1 MAKEEIIGSPR
12 RNLVFETS
20 GVIRVKVGDKYYKL
34 NYDKETTDDEA
45 EESIESKIIIVDDIL
60 LYETGQYEYPGDRK
74 IIFALNGGIY
84 YTLDNSYFSFSDS
97 QNSDASLEGN
107 IIFDNTVIFNGT
119 PPFKLS
125 SSEVISNLN
134 AQFIDGHSWND
145 IQALLN
151 KQNISFNTLET
162 TDGKFIA
169 EDGKVTCN
177 TVVCSNANIKKL
189 SFETLSGNISIGGN
203 ISVTASELDIDGNL
217 YDLGINILQLL
228 YKLYSVK
235 GINTSKTTFVEFAK
249 DFVKSVNTNYNWQTP
264 STYTNYQFDFD
275 RQLLSESFYWEPIN
289 IESWKDISCIPLSVA
304 DTYYIDPE
312 EITEDTEITENA
324 ENIARLSNLYNEI
337 ITKIYI
343 IPEENKSTFNGVV
356 LKLSID
362 SGFVVPGTE
371 GELIINEY
379 KKDEVNEAE
388 STSAKFVVTGI
399 NNNELYIHT
408 TYISN
413 KASFLSLDSES
424 VDLYAYV
431 ENTEEMELDSDDEK
445 ESFITINTQYYSEPE
460 ENSEYY
466 NIILDINPESINFKQ
481 TSTTVIGNLS
491 VISDSILNPSGVGIY
506 SNNCYLNNPTISL
519 YDNAEQINYLK
530 LAPNGTSFIGTE
542 TNGQKWITIYPNGW
556 GQLYRQK
563 MYSLDNYNDKV
574 SLGPI
579 VVNTDGSATIGT
591 GETQITISASGEVKV
606 PSATII
612 E

>member
-1 MAKEEIIGSPR
+1 MAKEEVIGSPR

-34 NYDKETTDDEA
+34 NYDKEITNDKD

-60 LYETGQYEYPGDRK
+60 LYETGQYEYPGDGK

-169 EDGKVTCN
+169 GDGKVTCN

-189 SFETLSGNISIGGN
+189 SFETLSGNISVGGN

-217 YDLGINILQLL
+217 YDLGVNILQLL

-249 DFVKSVNTNYNWQTP
+249 DLVKSVNTSYNWQTP
-264 STYTNYQFDFD
+264 STYTSHQLDFD
-275 RQLLSESFYWEPIN
+275 KQLLSESFYWEPIN

-324 ENIARLSNLYNEI
+324 ENIARSSNLYNEI
-337 ITKIYI
+337 MTKIYI
-343 IPEENKSTFNGVV
+343 IPEESKSTFNGIV

-606 PSATII
+606 PSAAII

>member
-34 NYDKETTDDEA
+34 NYDKETTDDED

-203 ISVTASELDIDGNL
+203 ISVQQAS
-217 YDLGINILQLL
+217 
-228 YKLYSVK
+228 
-235 GINTSKTTFVEFAK
+235 
-249 DFVKSVNTNYNWQTP
+249 
-264 STYTNYQFDFD
+264 
-275 RQLLSESFYWEPIN
+275 
-289 IESWKDISCIPLSVA
+289 
-304 DTYYIDPE
+304 
-312 EITEDTEITENA
+312 
-324 ENIARLSNLYNEI
+324 
-337 ITKIYI
+337 
-343 IPEENKSTFNGVV
+343 
-356 LKLSID
+356 
-362 SGFVVPGTE
+362 
-371 GELIINEY
+371 
-379 KKDEVNEAE
+379 
-388 STSAKFVVTGI
+388 
-399 NNNELYIHT
+399 
-408 TYISN
+408 
-413 KASFLSLDSES
+413 
-424 VDLYAYV
+424 
-431 ENTEEMELDSDDEK
+431 
-445 ESFITINTQYYSEPE
+445 
-460 ENSEYY
+460 
-466 NIILDINPESINFKQ
+466 
-481 TSTTVIGNLS
+481 
-491 VISDSILNPSGVGIY
+491 
-506 SNNCYLNNPTISL
+506 
-519 YDNAEQINYLK
+519 
-530 LAPNGTSFIGTE
+530 
-542 TNGQKWITIYPNGW
+542 
-556 GQLYRQK
+556 
-563 MYSLDNYNDKV
+563 
-574 SLGPI
+574 
-579 VVNTDGSATIGT
+579 
-591 GETQITISASGEVKV
+591 
-606 PSATII
+606 
-612 E
+612 

>member
-1 MAKEEIIGSPR
+1 MAKEEVIGSPR

-34 NYDKETTDDEA
+34 NYDKEITNDKD

-60 LYETGQYEYPGDRK
+60 LYETGQYEYPGDGK

-84 YTLDNSYFSFSDS
+84 YTLDNGYFNFNDS
-97 QNSDASLEGN
+97 QDSDTLLEKS
-107 IIFDNTVIFNGT
+107 IIFDNTVIFNGN
-119 PPFKLS
+119 PPFKLNS
-125 SSEVISNLN
+125 SDVINNLN
-134 AQFIDGHSWND
+134 AQFIEGHNWND
-145 IQALLN
+145 IQSLLSN
-151 KQNISFNTLET
+151 KNTSFNILET
-162 TDGKFIA
+162 TDGKFRA

-177 TVVCSNANIKKL
+177 TIVCDNANIKNL
-189 SFETLSGNISIGGN
+189 SFDNLSGNITLDGN
-203 ISVTASELDIDGNL
+203 INVIDSELYINGAL

-235 GINTSKTTFVEFAK
+235 GVNTNKTTFVEFAK

-304 DTYYIDPE
+304 DTYYIDPK

-324 ENIARLSNLYNEI
+324 ENIARSSNLYNEI
-337 ITKIYI
+337 MTKIYI
-343 IPEENKSTFNGVV
+343 IPKESKSTFNGIV

>member
-34 NYDKETTDDEA
+34 NYDKETTDDED

-249 DFVKSVNTNYNWQTP
+249 DLVKSVNTSYNWQTP
-264 STYTNYQFDFD
+264 STYTSHQLDFD
-275 RQLLSESFYWEPIN
+275 KQLLSESFYWEPIN
-289 IESWKDISCIPLSVA
+289 IESWKNISCIPLSVA
-304 DTYYIDPE
+304 DNYYIDPE
-312 EITEDTEITENA
+312 EITEDTEITESA
-324 ENIARLSNLYNEI
+324 ENIARSSNLYNEI

-356 LKLSID
+356 LKLYID
-362 SGFVVPGTE
+362 SGFVTPGTE

-388 STSAKFVVTGI
+388 STSTKFVVTGI

-413 KASFLSLDSES
+413 KASFLSLDSQS

-506 SNNCYLNNPTISL
+506 SSNCYLNNPTISL

>member
-34 NYDKETTDDEA
+34 NYDKETTDDED

-249 DFVKSVNTNYNWQTP
+249 DLVKSVNTSYNWQTP
-264 STYTNYQFDFD
+264 STYTSHQLDFD
-275 RQLLSESFYWEPIN
+275 KQLLSESFYWEPIN
-289 IESWKDISCIPLSVA
+289 IESWKNISCIPLSVA
-304 DTYYIDPE
+304 DNYYIDPE
-312 EITEDTEITENA
+312 EITEDTEITESA
-324 ENIARLSNLYNEI
+324 ENIARSSNLYNEI

-356 LKLSID
+356 LKLYID
-362 SGFVVPGTE
+362 SGFVTPGTE

-388 STSAKFVVTGI
+388 STSTKFVVTGI

-413 KASFLSLDSES
+413 KASFLSLDSQS

>member
-34 NYDKETTDDEA
+34 NYDKETTDDED

-324 ENIARLSNLYNEI
+324 ENIARSSNLYNEI
-337 ITKIYI
+337 MTKIYI
-343 IPEENKSTFNGVV
+343 IPKESKSTFNGIV

>member
-1 MAKEEIIGSPR
+1 MAKEEVIGSPR

-34 NYDKETTDDEA
+34 NYDKETTDDED

-145 IQALLN
+145 IQSLLSN
-151 KQNISFNTLET
+151 KNTSFNILET
-162 TDGKFIA
+162 TDGKFRA

-177 TVVCSNANIKKL
+177 TIVCDNANIKNL
-189 SFETLSGNISIGGN
+189 SFDNLSGNITFDGN
-203 ISVTASELDIDGNL
+203 INVIDSELYINGAL

-235 GINTSKTTFVEFAK
+235 GVNTNKTTFVEFAK

-324 ENIARLSNLYNEI
+324 ENIARSSNLYNEI
-337 ITKIYI
+337 MTKIYI
-343 IPEENKSTFNGVV
+343 IPKESKSTFNGIV

>member
-34 NYDKETTDDEA
+34 NYDKETTDDED

-162 TDGKFIA
+162 TDGKFKA

-249 DFVKSVNTNYNWQTP
+249 DLVKSVNTSYNWQTP
-264 STYTNYQFDFD
+264 STYTSHQLDFD
-275 RQLLSESFYWEPIN
+275 KQLLSESFYWEPIN
-289 IESWKDISCIPLSVA
+289 IESWKNISCIPLSVA
-304 DTYYIDPE
+304 DNYYIDPE
-312 EITEDTEITENA
+312 EITEDTEITESA
-324 ENIARLSNLYNEI
+324 ENIARSSNLYNEI

-356 LKLSID
+356 LKLYID
-362 SGFVVPGTE
+362 SGFVTPGTE

-379 KKDEVNEAE
+379 KKDTSEEIENI
-388 STSAKFVVTGI
+388 SAKFIVTGI
-399 NNNELYIHT
+399 NNDEIYVHT
-408 TYISN
+408 TYISD
-413 KASFLSLDSES
+413 KASFLALSSES
-424 VDLYAYV
+424 IGLYAYSEA
-431 ENTEEMELDSDDEK
+431 ENLTSDTEEQPFTS
-445 ESFITINTQYYSEPE
+445 INVQYYQEPE
-460 ENSEYY
+460 ETSEYY
-466 NIILDINPESINFKQ
+466 NIILETNPESIGFYQ
-481 TSTTVIGNLS
+481 TSNTVIGNLS
-491 VISDSILNPSGVGIY
+491 VISDDILNPSGIGIY
-506 SNNCYLNNPTISL
+506 SDNCYLNNPTIYL
-519 YDNAEQINYLK
+519 YNSAEQKSYLK
-530 LAPNGTSFIGTE
+530 ISASGTSFVGINDAQE
-542 TNGQKWITIYPNGW
+542 NWISIENTGKCSLKRGN
-556 GQLYRQK
+556 LYNIN
-563 MYSLDNYNDKV
+563 NYDTFCKF
-574 SLGPI
+574 GPLI
-579 VVNTDGSATIGT
+579 VYEDGSATLGS
-591 GETQITISASGEVKV
+591 GDTQITISASGEVKV
-606 PSATII
+606 PSAAITT
-612 E
+612 

>member
-1 MAKEEIIGSPR
+1 MAKEEVIGSPR

-34 NYDKETTDDEA
+34 NYDKEITNDKD

-60 LYETGQYEYPGDRK
+60 LYETGQYEYPGDGK

-84 YTLDNSYFSFSDS
+84 YTLDNGYFNFNDS
-97 QNSDASLEGN
+97 QDSDTLLEKST
-107 IIFDNTVIFNGT
+107 IFDNTVIFNGN
-119 PPFKLS
+119 PPFKLNS
-125 SSEVISNLN
+125 SDVINNLN
-134 AQFIDGHSWND
+134 AQFIEGHNWND
-145 IQALLN
+145 IQSLLSN
-151 KQNISFNTLET
+151 KNTSFNILET
-162 TDGKFIA
+162 TDGKFRA

-177 TVVCSNANIKKL
+177 TIVCDNANIKNL
-189 SFETLSGNISIGGN
+189 SFDNLSGNITLDGN
-203 ISVTASELDIDGNL
+203 INVIDSELYINGAL

-235 GINTSKTTFVEFAK
+235 GVNTNKTTFVEFAK

-275 RQLLSESFYWEPIN
+275 RQLLSESFYWELIN

-324 ENIARLSNLYNEI
+324 ENIARSSNLYNEI
-337 ITKIYI
+337 MTKIYI
-343 IPEENKSTFNGVV
+343 IPKESKSTFNGIV

-379 KKDEVNEAE
+379 KEDEVNEAE

>member
-34 NYDKETTDDEA
+34 NYDKETTDDED

-189 SFETLSGNISIGGN
+189 SFETLSGNISVGGN

-217 YDLGINILQLL
+217 YDLGVNILQLL

-249 DFVKSVNTNYNWQTP
+249 DLVKSVNTSYNWQTP
-264 STYTNYQFDFD
+264 STYTSHQLDFD
-275 RQLLSESFYWEPIN
+275 KQLLSESFYWEPIN
-289 IESWKDISCIPLSVA
+289 IESWKNISCIPLSVA
-304 DTYYIDPE
+304 DNYYIDPE

-324 ENIARLSNLYNEI
+324 ENIARSSNLYNEI

-356 LKLSID
+356 LKLYID
-362 SGFVVPGTE
+362 SGFVTPGTE

-379 KKDEVNEAE
+379 KK
-388 STSAKFVVTGI
+388 
-399 NNNELYIHT
+399 IH
-408 TYISN
+408 
-413 KASFLSLDSES
+413 LRRLR
-424 VDLYAYV
+424 
-431 ENTEEMELDSDDEK
+431 
-445 ESFITINTQYYSEPE
+445 
-460 ENSEYY
+460 
-466 NIILDINPESINFKQ
+466 ILVQS
-481 TSTTVIGNLS
+481 S
-491 VISDSILNPSGVGIY
+491 
-506 SNNCYLNNPTISL
+506 
-519 YDNAEQINYLK
+519 
-530 LAPNGTSFIGTE
+530 
-542 TNGQKWITIYPNGW
+542 
-556 GQLYRQK
+556 
-563 MYSLDNYNDKV
+563 
-574 SLGPI
+574 
-579 VVNTDGSATIGT
+579 
-591 GETQITISASGEVKV
+591 
-606 PSATII
+606 
-612 E
+612 

>member
-34 NYDKETTDDEA
+34 NYDKETTDDED
-45 EESIESKIIIVDDIL
+45 EESIESKIIIVDNIL

-134 AQFIDGHSWND
+134 AQFIEGHNWND
-145 IQALLN
+145 IQSLLSN
-151 KQNISFNTLET
+151 KNTSFNILET
-162 TDGKFIA
+162 TDGKFRA

-177 TVVCSNANIKKL
+177 TIVCDNANIKNL
-189 SFETLSGNISIGGN
+189 SFDNLSGNITLDGN
-203 ISVTASELDIDGNL
+203 INVIDSELYINGAL

-235 GINTSKTTFVEFAK
+235 GVNTNKTTFVEFAK

-304 DTYYIDPE
+304 DTYYIDPK

-324 ENIARLSNLYNEI
+324 ENIARSSNLYNEI
-337 ITKIYI
+337 MTKIYI
-343 IPEENKSTFNGVV
+343 IPKESKSTFNGIV

>member
-34 NYDKETTDDEA
+34 NYDKETTDDED

-249 DFVKSVNTNYNWQTP
+249 DLVKSVNTSYNWQTP
-264 STYTNYQFDFD
+264 STYTSHQLDFD
-275 RQLLSESFYWEPIN
+275 KQLLSESFYWEPIN
-289 IESWKDISCIPLSVA
+289 IESWKNISCIPLSVA
-304 DTYYIDPE
+304 DNYYIDPE
-312 EITEDTEITENA
+312 EITEDTEITESA

-356 LKLSID
+356 LKLYID
-362 SGFVVPGTE
+362 SGFVTPGTE

-379 KKDEVNEAE
+379 KK
-388 STSAKFVVTGI
+388 
-399 NNNELYIHT
+399 IH
-408 TYISN
+408 
-413 KASFLSLDSES
+413 LRRLR
-424 VDLYAYV
+424 
-431 ENTEEMELDSDDEK
+431 
-445 ESFITINTQYYSEPE
+445 
-460 ENSEYY
+460 
-466 NIILDINPESINFKQ
+466 ILVQS
-481 TSTTVIGNLS
+481 S
-491 VISDSILNPSGVGIY
+491 
-506 SNNCYLNNPTISL
+506 
-519 YDNAEQINYLK
+519 
-530 LAPNGTSFIGTE
+530 
-542 TNGQKWITIYPNGW
+542 
-556 GQLYRQK
+556 
-563 MYSLDNYNDKV
+563 
-574 SLGPI
+574 
-579 VVNTDGSATIGT
+579 
-591 GETQITISASGEVKV
+591 
-606 PSATII
+606 
-612 E
+612 

>member
-34 NYDKETTDDEA
+34 NYDKETTDDED

-145 IQALLN
+145 IQSLLSN
-151 KQNISFNTLET
+151 KNTSFNILET
-162 TDGKFIA
+162 TDGKFRA

-177 TVVCSNANIKKL
+177 TIVCDNANIKNL
-189 SFETLSGNISIGGN
+189 SFDNLSGNITLDGN
-203 ISVTASELDIDGNL
+203 INVIDSELYINGAL

-235 GINTSKTTFVEFAK
+235 GVNTNKTTFVEFAK

-324 ENIARLSNLYNEI
+324 ENIARSSNLYNEI
-337 ITKIYI
+337 MTKIYI
-343 IPEENKSTFNGVV
+343 IPKESKSTFNGIV

>member
-34 NYDKETTDDEA
+34 NYDKETTDDED

-145 IQALLN
+145 IQSLLSN
-151 KQNISFNTLET
+151 KNTSFNILET
-162 TDGKFIA
+162 TDGKFRA

-177 TVVCSNANIKKL
+177 TIVCDNANIKNL
-189 SFETLSGNISIGGN
+189 SFGNLSGNITLDGN
-203 ISVTASELDIDGNL
+203 INVIDSELYINGAL

-235 GINTSKTTFVEFAK
+235 GVNTNKTTFVEFAK

-324 ENIARLSNLYNEI
+324 ENIARSSNLYNEI
-337 ITKIYI
+337 MTKIYI
-343 IPEENKSTFNGVV
+343 IPEESKSTFNGIV

-606 PSATII
+606 PSAAII